1 MTTNENFHSGFAVL
15 AGLPNAGKSTLLN
28 ALAGGLLSPVTDK
41 PQTTRQNIL
50 AIIEGDE
57 FQVIFVDT
65 PGFLRPRYKLQ
76 QTMAACVDR
85 AVGEDAD
92 LVLLLV
98 DASAPDLPAHK
109 ELFEKISRI
118 FCPVYLVLSKTDLI
132 KDKSALS
139 ALEEEIKK
147 SVPNISRVFCVSAPK
162 GDGVAELKVAV
173 AQAMPISPAYFPLG
187 QWTDRWER
195 FYAAEFIREQIF
207 KLYQKEIPYST
218 QVEIEKFTEDLGA
231 KNFIRAI
238 VHVERESQKPILIGK
253 GGASIA
259 KLRERAQKRIA
270 EFLGRPYRLE
280 LQVQVSPNWRNDPKF
295 LERFGYL
302 EKDR

>member
-1 MTTNENFHSGFAVL
+1 MTAENQKFHSGFAVL

-28 ALAGGLLSPVTDK
+28 ALAGGLLSAVTDK

-50 AIIEGDE
+50 AISEGED
-57 FQVIFVDT
+57 FQIIFVDT

-92 LVLLLV
+92 VVLLLV
-98 DASAPDLPAHK
+98 DVSAPDLSAHQD
-109 ELFEKISRI
+109 LFKKLAAV
-118 FCPVYLVLSKTDLI
+118 FCPIFLVLTKIDLV
-132 KDKSALS
+132 KDKNALGL
-139 ALEEEIKK
+139 LESEIKK
-147 SVPNISRVFCVSAPK
+147 QVPGIEKTFHVCAPR
-162 GDGVAELKVAV
+162 AEGIEPLKQAV
-173 AQAMPISPAYFPLG
+173 AQAMPISPAYFPKG

-218 QVEIEKFTEDLGA
+218 QVEVEKFTENLGN
-231 KNFIRAI
+231 KNYIRAI
-238 VHVERESQKPILIGK
+238 IHVERESQKPIIIGK
-253 GGASIA
+253 GGCAIA
-259 KLRERAQKRIA
+259 KLRQRAQKRIE

-280 LQVQVSPNWRNDPKF
+280 LQVVVSPNWRDNEAF
-295 LERFGYL
+295 LEKFGYI
-302 EKDR
+302 EKE

>member
-1 MTTNENFHSGFAVL
+1 MTAQEKNFHSGFAVL

-50 AIIEGDE
+50 AIIEGPH
-57 FQVIFVDT
+57 FQVVFVDT
-65 PGFLRPRYKLQ
+65 PGFLHPRYKLQ

-92 LVLLLV
+92 LILLLI
-98 DASAPDLPAHK
+98 DAAQPDLAAHRD
-109 ELFEKISRI
+109 LFEKIAQA
-118 FCPVYLVLSKTDLI
+118 FCPVYLVLSKTDLV
-132 KDKSALS
+132 KDAS
-139 ALEEEIKK
+139 ALERLEAD
-147 SVPNISRVFCVSAPK
+147 VRQQLPRISKVFKVCAPRAE
-162 GDGVAELKVAV
+162 GVEELKEAV
-173 AQAMPISPAYFPLG
+173 AAAMPQSPAYFPPG

-218 QVEIEKFTEDLGA
+218 QVEIEKFTEDLGN
-231 KNFIRAI
+231 KNYIRAI
-238 VHVERESQKPILIGK
+238 IHVERESQKPILIGK
-253 GGASIA
+253 GGSAIA
-259 KLRERAQKRIA
+259 KLRQNAQKRIA

-280 LQVQVSPNWRNDPKF
+280 LQVVVSPNWRDDPKF

-302 EKDR
+302 EK